1 MFNIVAC
8 NLRSR
13 IYGLSEIDSLYAQM
27 ITVKIDFSISTT
39 TSICSASMFTE
50 FHVSLM
56 PSVMALEEVLAESVN
71 RTSFIRVVQ
80 RKRDA
85 SNKIWKDR

>member
-13 IYGLSEIDSLYAQM
+13 IYGLSEIDSLYAHM

-39 TSICSASMFTE
+39 TSIYSASMFTE

-56 PSVMALEEVLAESVN
+56 ALEEAMAESVN

>member
-56 PSVMALEEVLAESVN
+56 ALEEVLAESG
-71 RTSFIRVVQ
+71 FIRVVQ

>member
-39 TSICSASMFTE
+39 TSICFASMLTE

-56 PSVMALEEVLAESVN
+56 ALEEVLADIGYQVHPH
-71 RTSFIRVVQ
+71 RYRVVSRT
-80 RKRDA
+80 RK
-85 SNKIWKDR
+85 

>member
-1 MFNIVAC
+1 
-8 NLRSR
+8 
-13 IYGLSEIDSLYAQM
+13 M

-39 TSICSASMFTE
+39 TSMCSASMFTE
-50 FHVSLM
+50 FHVSL
-56 PSVMALEEVLAESVN
+56 MALEEVLAESVN
-71 RTSFIRVVQ
+71 RTSFNETFIRVVQ